1 MNDKIQ
7 IYLGNGLF
15 SQADRHFNTYIYS
28 NLMSELRERNI
39 ADKVSIYVPQF
50 NDEIND
56 KTKCADSKMI
66 YKADNEMLDKS
77 DILLALLDGSDLGL
91 ATEVGRFA
99 YLCEKNP
106 LKSILGLYSDIRQG
120 GVTTDK
126 INMLKNHVAESQFSY
141 INLYTIG
148 AVKSVG
154 EVYNKVD
161 VFINA
166 VVDKVTS
173 LIEVK
178 NNEKN
183 K

>member
-1 MNDKIQ
+1 MKKIY
-7 IYLGNGLF
+7 IAAPLFSEADRVYNELVTRKIEAIKSNNGLYN
-15 SQADRHFNTYIYS
+15 SFNCY
-28 NLMSELRERNI
+28 LPQRNE
-39 ADKVSIYVPQF
+39 A
-50 NDEIND
+50 IND
-56 KTKCADSKMI
+56 KTNFADSKMI
-66 YKADNEMLDKS
+66 YKADNEMLDKA

-106 LKSILGLYSDIRQG
+106 AKSILGLYSDIRQG

-126 INMLKNHVAESQFSY
+126 INMLKNHVAENQFSY

-148 AVKSVG
+148 AIKSVG

-161 VFINA
+161 IFIDA
-166 VVDKVTS
+166 VVDRVVS